1 MRIGKKL
8 VSLILTILTLMGIFS
23 CSTTVLAEEYNSYI
37 AKQEYQD
44 KILTET
50 VENENPKAEIVCE
63 IIEKR
68 NEFSKTYK
76 RADGSFTTVFSQTPL
91 HTYTG
96 TEWKEIDNSLQSDGD
111 IIENTNGKFDIE
123 FPENLSSND
132 KITVENNGENLSF
145 SLNNIDDSTAA
156 IAPKE
161 ESADVVENDLGKPV
175 SEITYENIG
184 ENTDVQY
191 IVSSNSVKEN
201 IIVSDKNSLRDSYS
215 FDIEKGKLVA
225 ILGDDNSL
233 TFKNARGETV
243 FTIPAPVMTDAENVT
258 SYDISVSV
266 ANENTE
272 TLTLTYTPSREWLQ
286 SKERVYPVTIDPV
299 IEMPSDNETIIQDT
313 MVGYDCNEPET
324 RYMNFRNQSDG
335 AAINTGT
342 IVDGD
347 FLHADIL
354 VNINTSVFAGLINPE
369 IEITDVNYHVR
380 GCVEGGN
387 VLLKEINGTWD
398 ADEITYD
405 AVYPA
410 DNSTPQITYGTK
422 IIDFASGGA
431 NTDYGNVYFNI
442 TDIFRA
448 SLNSGMNA
456 DFAIV
461 AEDSNVRGDF
471 IIGATETTKVF
482 NSYVSLDYIDTSCGN
497 DNFEYLTQELGRAGT
512 TYVNSFSRS
521 LTMTRNDISMD
532 GLRMPVN
539 VGFAFNPTFRNF
551 ADIYLTAT
559 GMNVELPYGNN
570 WLPLNLQALFSIS
583 PNQWQAFTGEG
594 TLVTF
599 NQITETVTE
608 TVDGV
613 ETTTTEIV
621 FESDETSDSGYSLEL
636 IDTSKSVSTTN
647 LRLISPD
654 GTATYFY
661 SSGVVKAI
669 CSSEDELANTS
680 DVIRVYYNSESSLGI
695 NKITDGAGRQ
705 YVFSYN
711 ETTNL
716 LEKINCLTADGTQ
729 IKAGTTDSDLCVT
742 YSYDTNGNLTG
753 ITYPDGKTV
762 TYTYSG
768 NNLTK
773 AQNIDGYSIQYTY
786 DEGTGK
792 VTKIEEFS
800 GITSGNLITLESLS
814 NRQVK
819 IVDTYTGTQIYQFG
833 RDGKLH
839 YTFDDNGNF
848 CKTDNAVAT
857 DENVYTE
864 NGWAVVPEN
873 LLKNG
878 SFDTAIENTPTDWTV
893 PFPVEI
899 EDVTNVYDNSC
910 KVFSLTETE
919 ALQSQTVVVDGGK
932 NFTFSLYAKYIG
944 EEIQTTDK
952 LYLRITAIDEDE
964 NETSKSVQIS
974 PTNEFEQYSVTVATE
989 TETDCVT
996 VEFGLKNKTGNFLVN
1011 NAQLERGNGT
1021 ADFNYIENGT
1031 FNSLEDNS
1039 PENWSSATVVN
1050 DSIVGED
1057 VNAVKLTGG
1066 LPQYENEIL
1075 NDNISAITQTV
1086 KINGKKGDIFSVGG
1100 WFKGEFDDNHIS
1112 GDVDISTSQAVNSL
1126 AQIKV
1131 SYSYDET
1138 TTDENGAETT
1148 QHLTEEFAVDFEPL
1162 NDSWQYAVDS
1172 FALKA
1177 DVATVDVTV
1186 MAKNIINDSFVTNF
1200 SLTKNETGELV
1211 EEETEEEETENEI
1224 CSCGCEDCIYGDNCP
1239 CTGAVEEK
1247 CQCPDC
1253 LRGETTTEDSFG
1265 NTLSNK
1271 SFDGINYIETLSDY
1285 TADGN
1290 YLTSYTDE
1298 NGNVTTYD
1306 YNTLNG
1312 ILEAVTSPMGTGT
1325 SADTTTTSYE
1335 YDAMGNMVCVSTDN
1349 KALQYVYTNDRLTEL
1364 VTPNGRFKIIYD
1376 AWGQVLSVNVVEDS
1390 NLVPLVTYTYNTGAL
1405 RTQVATATYR
1415 NDATKSSTY
1424 QYEYDEDGNVT
1435 NISINNNLKHTITYG
1450 SLGEI
1455 TGIKNEDGRTVKYTD
1470 NGVYIYNAFDE
1481 LVYTSVTDD
1490 EGKETEE
1497 NYGIK
1502 YKEQETQYNYD
1513 PATGYTTESTALD
1526 IASYYRVSQSAV
1538 TDWFGREKSH
1548 TITVYDIT
1556 EETEETIGKIS
1567 TEYSYSS
1574 AEDGKTSSNIEKYIN
1589 KTYNSD
1595 GTTVRVFDG
1604 YSYEYDKQNRIS
1616 AIKQLDVFGAE
1627 TEMYSYEYDKL
1638 GQLVRYN
1645 DSKAQKSYTYT
1656 YDGNGNILT
1665 KSEYTYATGV
1675 LIGEPQITTYSY
1687 DNAWADKLTKV
1698 GTQEI
1703 KYDSIGNPTTYL
1715 GATLTW
1721 EGRQLTS
1728 YSNAENTFNYEYD
1741 ENGMRYRTTI
1751 TNDTDGSVGYL
1762 DYVWVDSK
1770 LISISFTSDELNQT
1784 VKYLYNDFDEPVGF
1798 VATRED
1804 GSVDTFYYLK
1814 NAQGDITHIVSAAG
1828 KKMVSFTY
1836 DVFGKRTVTYQ
1847 ANGSTTPGQIELLT
1861 QMKADLLNPFA
1872 YRGYCYDYDMGMYY
1886 LQSRY
1891 YDPNTGRFINADDTN
1906 YLNATG
1912 TVLSCNLFAYCENDP
1927 VNRVDP
1933 KGCASSILVHF
1944 KSDKQGR
1951 SILKHYLTGK
1961 GKKLTIS
1968 SWSSY
1973 MNNAPI
1979 CKSCR
1984 SHSINAEKTLYSFI
1998 VNKVSY
2004 YTKYVKYF
2012 AYTYKKT
2019 LKLNVQI
2026 QNGESC
2032 IGYNYLHG
2040 VNMNVGGL
2048 KLSFMIYLIKAKN
2061 SSEKYRHKIIVDC
2074 EWNDII
2080 DPNLTYTT
2088 DYYKSLFAEKLP
2100 FVKPT
2105 NYTISIKW
2113 RITKEIP
2120 VYKKV
2125 GL

>member
-37 AKQEYQD
+37 AEQEYQD

-76 RADGSFTTVFSQTPL
+76 RSDGSFTTVFSQTPL

-96 TEWKEIDNSLQSDGD
+96 TEWKEIDNSLQSNGD

-132 KITVENNGENLSF
+132 KITIENQGENISF
-145 SLNNIDDSTAA
+145 SINNIDNSTAVV
-156 IAPKE
+156 APKE
-161 ESADVVENDLGKPV
+161 ETADVVNNDLGKPV
-175 SEITYENIG
+175 SEITYENID

-191 IVSSNSVKEN
+191 IVSPNYVKEN
-201 IIVSDKNSLRDSYS
+201 IIVSDKNSLKDTYS
-215 FDIEKGKLVA
+215 FDIEKGNLVA
-225 ILGDDNSL
+225 TLGDDNSIS
-233 TFKNARGETV
+233 FKNSQNETV
-243 FTIPAPVMTDAENVT
+243 FTIPAPVMADAENAT

-299 IEMPSDNETIIQDT
+299 IEMQSGYDEVIEDT
-313 MVGYDCNEPET
+313 MISSDSPTRNYSDYYTARVHNTTTADGNKEHSEVLVKLDMDAFRLFNNPEIVVTDANYCVRGYV
-324 RYMNFRNQSDG
+324 SK
-335 AAINTGT
+335 GT
-342 IVDGD
+342 IV
-347 FLHADIL
+347 A
-354 VNINTSVFAGLINPE
+354 
-369 IEITDVNYHVR
+369 
-380 GCVEGGN
+380 
-387 VLLKEINGTWD
+387 KEIFGAW
-398 ADEITYD
+398 AVDEITYED
-405 AVYPA
+405 VYPG
-410 DNSTPQITYGTK
+410 DNSSTAQITYAEEN
-422 IIDFASGGA
+422 IDYFLGENLEIDDCSITNVFLNITELFNKWLGGA
-431 NTDYGNVYFNI
+431 TNNGFVILAADSAVSAI
-442 TDIFRA
+442 L
-448 SLNSGMNA
+448 SVSGY
-456 DFAIV
+456 
-461 AEDSNVRGDF
+461 SNPALQDRHY
-471 IIGATETTKVF
+471 
-482 NSYVSLDYIDTSCGN
+482 NSYVYLDYVDTSCGN
-497 DNFEYLTQELGRAGT
+497 DSFEYLTQEIGRAGT
-512 TYVNSFSRS
+512 AYVNTFSRS
-521 LTMTRNDISMD
+521 LTMTRSDISMD
-532 GLRMPVN
+532 GLRMPVG
-539 VGFAFNPTFRNF
+539 VGFAFNPALNHYFDYYMTSN
-551 ADIYLTAT
+551 DI
-559 GMNVELPYGNN
+559 NIFFPYGNN
-570 WLPLNLQALFSIS
+570 WLPLNLQGITQTIE
-583 PNQWQAFTGEG
+583 NQWQAFTGEG

-599 NQITETVTE
+599 NQTTENVEE
-608 TVDGV
+608 TDDDGN
-613 ETTTTEIV
+613 TTTTEKIV
-621 FESDETSDSGYSLEL
+621 FEADSTSDSGYSLEL
-636 IDTSKSVSTTN
+636 IDETKSASATN
-647 LRLISPD
+647 LKLVAPD
-654 GTATYFY
+654 GTAAYFNSMGLVIGICNGDDVLTETTEAIRYTYD
-661 SSGVVKAI
+661 SQNPVK
-669 CSSEDELANTS
+669 LT
-680 DVIRVYYNSESSLGI
+680 
-695 NKITDGAGRQ
+695 KITDGVGRQ

-711 ETTNL
+711 ATTGL
-716 LEKINCLTADGTQ
+716 LEKVNCLTADGTQ
-729 IKAGTTDSDLCVT
+729 IKAGTTETDLCVT
-742 YSYDTNGNLTG
+742 YAYDTNGNLTG
-753 ITYPDGKTV
+753 VTYPDGKTA

-768 NNLTK
+768 DNLTK
-773 AQNIDGYSIQYTY
+773 AQNIDNYNIQYTY
-786 DEGTGK
+786 DPQGK
-792 VTKIEEFS
+792 VTKITEKS
-800 GITSGNLITLESLS
+800 GDTQGNFITLEALS

-819 IVDTYTGTQIYQFG
+819 ITDGYTGTQIQQFG
-833 RDGKLH
+833 KDGKLH
-839 YTFDDNGNF
+839 YTFDDKGNF
-848 CKTDNAVAT
+848 CKSDYAVSS
-857 DENVYTE
+857 DENVSTS

-878 SFDTAIENTPTDWTV
+878 TFDTTTDNKPTGWNNAFTV
-893 PFPVEI
+893 DI
-899 EDVTNVYDNSC
+899 ADITNVLDNSC
-910 KVFSLTETE
+910 KVYATEETT
-919 ALQSQTVVVDGGK
+919 ALQSRNVDVDGGK
-932 NFTFSLYAKYIG
+932 NYTFSLYAKYIG
-944 EEIQTTDK
+944 EEIQATDK
-952 LYLRITAIDEDE
+952 LYLCITAIDEDE

-974 PTNEFEQYSVTVATE
+974 PTNEFEQYSVTVATG
-989 TETDCVT
+989 TETDYVT

-1011 NAQLERGNGT
+1011 NAQLEHGNGT

-1031 FNSLEDNS
+1031 FVLWDNNS
-1039 PENWSSATVVN
+1039 PENWSTSTVVT
-1050 DSIVGED
+1050 DSINGES
-1057 VNAVKLTGG
+1057 VQAVKLLGG
-1066 LPQYENEIL
+1066 LPEYEGETL

-1086 KINGKKGDIFSVGG
+1086 KINGRKDEIFSVGG
-1100 WFKGEFDDNHIS
+1100 WFKGLFNDNQLS
-1112 GDVDISTSQAVNSL
+1112 DSANVEATQLTNSL

-1138 TTDENGAETT
+1138 TTDENGTETT
-1148 QHLTEEFAVDFEPL
+1148 ETVTESFAVDFAPH
-1162 NDSWQYAVDS
+1162 NDGWQYAVDS

-1177 DVATVDVTV
+1177 DVATVDVTI
-1186 MAKNIINDSFVTNF
+1186 MAKNIPAESFATNI
-1200 SLTKNETGELV
+1200 SLTKDECGEV
-1211 EEETEEEETENEI
+1211 IEEEATEETEDEA
-1224 CSCGCEDCIYGDNCP
+1224 CSCGCEDCAYGENCP

-1253 LRGETTTEDSFG
+1253 LREETTTEDSFG

-1271 SFDGINYIETLSDY
+1271 SFDGINYIETLSSY
-1285 TADGN
+1285 TTDGN
-1290 YLTSYTDE
+1290 YLASYTDE

-1325 SADTTTTSYE
+1325 STATTTTDYE
-1335 YDAMGNMVCVSTDN
+1335 YDAMGNVVSVSTDN
-1349 KALQYVYTNDRLTEL
+1349 KALQYVYTNDRLTEII
-1364 VTPNGRFKIIYD
+1364 TPNGKYKIIYD
-1376 AWGQVLSVNVVEDS
+1376 AWGQILSVNVVTIDGTI
-1390 NLVPLVTYTYNTGAL
+1390 VPLVEYTHNTGAL

-1415 NDATKSSTY
+1415 NSDTNDSTY
-1424 QYEYDEDGNVT
+1424 QYEYNSDGNVT
-1435 NISINNNLKHTITYG
+1435 NIKINNADKHNITYS
-1450 SLGEI
+1450 SLGDLTEI
-1455 TGIKNEDGRTVKYTD
+1455 ENVGGRTVKYSD
-1470 NGVYIYNAFDE
+1470 NGTYIYNAEDQ
-1481 LVYTSVTDD
+1481 LIYTSVTDS

-1502 YKEQETQYNYD
+1502 YKEQEAQYSYD
-1513 PATGYTTESTALD
+1513 SATGYSTESTTLD

-1548 TITVYDIT
+1548 TTTVYDIT

-1574 AEDGKTSSNIEKYIN
+1574 AEDGKTSANVEKYIN

-1645 DSKAQKSYTYT
+1645 DSKAEKTYTYA

-1665 KSEYTYATGV
+1665 KSEYTYTTGA
-1675 LIGEPQITTYSY
+1675 LTGEPQITTYSY
-1687 DNAWADKLTKV
+1687 DNAWADKLTSV

-1703 KYDSIGNPTTYL
+1703 KYDSIGNPTSYL

-1861 QMKADLLNPFA
+1861 QMRADLLNPFA

-1912 TVLSCNLFAYCENDP
+1912 TVLGCNLFVYCENDP
-1927 VNRVDP
+1927 VNNVDP
-1933 KGCASSILVHF
+1933 KGNSCASTASWLLPMLYSSIL
-1944 KSDKQGR
+1944 
-1951 SILKHYLTGK
+1951 
-1961 GKKLTIS
+1961 
-1968 SWSSY
+1968 
-1973 MNNAPI
+1973 
-1979 CKSCR
+1979 
-1984 SHSINAEKTLYSFI
+1984 
-1998 VNKVSY
+1998 
-2004 YTKYVKYF
+2004 
-2012 AYTYKKT
+2012 T
-2019 LKLNVQI
+2019 LKLAKAALLVKIGAMITAIAPYLIAVVVAVAAVVLVYYTARVITAQKADAKVRSKVTRNSKTRYWSATISWSHVDIGKPLTYSQAV
-2026 QNGESC
+2026 SYVKK
-2032 IGYNYLHG
+2032 GYNVFTVTWYEAKAVALAAGGTTGRNNKKLYPEKHGQGKGFYWHYHTYNRKGGHVFYL
-2040 VNMNVGGL
+2040 
-2048 KLSFMIYLIKAKN
+2048 F
-2061 SSEKYRHKIIVDC
+2061 
-2074 EWNDII
+2074 
-2080 DPNLTYTT
+2080 
-2088 DYYKSLFAEKLP
+2088 
-2100 FVKPT
+2100 
-2105 NYTISIKW
+2105 
-2113 RITKEIP
+2113 
-2120 VYKKV
+2120 
-2125 GL
+2125 